1 MIPYISTSFIII
13 SIKYLS
19 QSQAFVENPVDLYS
33 YLRLF
38 YMPEAGAFLWF
49 IWALWWMFVLIPL
62 FKTKVSRNLLFVIS
76 ILLHWLPVDFPE
88 LFCLTQFK
96 SMLMYFMFGIF
107 VFENVRCRSFITNLK
122 YSQAGCIVLLF
133 IITEYLHFSD
143 ILLGG
148 GKMLTNILL
157 PFIGILFVLEL
168 SKMIVKVCGIA
179 QSSSHFLLQTAA
191 SSYIIYLFHKTF
203 EGFAKAV
210 CYKLPLN
217 NDLWYV
223 FVPEALTVI
232 AIGVLFPILL
242 YRLLLKKYAVTR
254 FLFGLK

>member
-1 MIPYISTSFIII
+1 MPKERILFIDIAKAICIILVVVGHYVPTHSPSWYIMLHDVIYTFHMPLFMFASGYIYIATKKDISYSVVIKQKIKRLMIPYISTSFIII

-133 IITEYLHFSD
+133 IITEYLHWQIIQFSD
-143 ILLGG
+143 STI
-148 GKMLTNILL
+148 T
-157 PFIGILFVLEL
+157 
-168 SKMIVKVCGIA
+168 
-179 QSSSHFLLQTAA
+179 
-191 SSYIIYLFHKTF
+191 YIIQ
-203 EGFAKAV
+203 
-210 CYKLPLN
+210 
-217 NDLWYV
+217 
-223 FVPEALTVI
+223 
-232 AIGVLFPILL
+232 
-242 YRLLLKKYAVTR
+242 
-254 FLFGLK
+254 